1 MDRRDKIKG
10 RMLVAGAMA
19 ATLAFLVLAGAAA
32 HGQIWGIDESV
43 RALAHRVQYPAL
55 GMGMQAVS
63 TLGDP
68 TGLVP
73 MIVVISGVLWRSRRR
88 YALLVPL
95 VMIGTGLLQAVTK
108 WAVARPRPNLAPWG
122 YPSGHVLGLVV
133 LLGLVCYL
141 IVLSGSRRRWR
152 YLSAA
157 GSAIVLIAVAASR
170 VYLEAHWLSDVVG
183 GFAVGLAYL
192 LVVILMVEAYRRT
205 ASSAPPAS
213 PALEV
218 SPQN

>member
-1 MDRRDKIKG
+1 MDQREKIKG

-19 ATLAFLVLAGAAA
+19 ATLAFLALAGAAA

-73 MIVVISGVLWRSRRR
+73 MIVVISGVLWRSRRP

-141 IVLSGSRRRWR
+141 IVISGSRRRWH

-157 GSAIVLIAVAASR
+157 GSAIVLLAVAASR
-170 VYLEAHWLSDVVG
+170 LYLEAHWLSDVVG

-192 LVVILMVEAYRRT
+192 FVVILIVEAYRRT
-205 ASSAPPAS
+205 ARSEPPAS

>member
-1 MDRRDKIKG
+1 MDRREKVRG

-19 ATLAFLVLAGAAA
+19 ATLAFLTLAGVAA
-32 HGQIWGIDESV
+32 HGPILGIDESV

-63 TLGDP
+63 TLGDS

-157 GSAIVLIAVAASR
+157 GSAIVLVAVAASR
-170 VYLEAHWLSDVVG
+170 LYLEAHWLSDVVG
-183 GFAVGLAYL
+183 GFAVGMAYL

-205 ASSAPPAS
+205 ARSAPPAS
-213 PALEV
+213 PALV
-218 SPQN
+218 ISPQS

>member
-1 MDRRDKIKG
+1 MDRREKVKR

-19 ATLAFLVLAGAAA
+19 ATLAFLALAGVAA
-32 HGQIWGIDESV
+32 HGQMLGIDESV
-43 RALAHRVQYPAL
+43 RTLAHRVQYPAL

-88 YALLVPL
+88 YALLIPL
-95 VMIGTGLLQAVTK
+95 IMIGTGLLQAVTK

-122 YPSGHVLGLVV
+122 YPSGHVLSLVV

-141 IVLSGSRRRWR
+141 IVLSGPRRRWR

-157 GSAIVLIAVAASR
+157 GSAIVLLAVAASR
-170 VYLEAHWLSDVVG
+170 LYLEAHWLSDVVG

-192 LVVILMVEAYRRT
+192 LVVILMMEAYRRT
-205 ASSAPPAS
+205 AYSPPPAS
-213 PALEV
+213 PALVV

>member
-1 MDRRDKIKG
+1 MDQREKIKG

-19 ATLAFLVLAGAAA
+19 ATLAFLALAGAAA

-73 MIVVISGVLWRSRRR
+73 MIVAISGVLWRSRRR

-141 IVLSGSRRRWR
+141 IVISGSRRRWH

-170 VYLEAHWLSDVVG
+170 LYLEAHWLSDVVG

-192 LVVILMVEAYRRT
+192 FVVILIVEAYRRT
-205 ASSAPPAS
+205 ARSEPPAS